1 MRTERDLSTAG
12 EQSKQVK
19 DEKEKA
25 TKKNPYNVAFF
36 IFMFLCPFSHSVFAF
51 LHFLVY
57 FFFAGLCILLY
68 FFAANLNIFLLS
80 LFAQKSIFFR
90 LKS

>member
-25 TKKNPYNVAFF
+25 TKKKSVQCRIFHFHVSLPFF
-36 IFMFLCPFSHSVFAF
+36 PFGFRFLTFFS
-51 LHFLVY
+51 LL
-57 FFFAGLCILLY
+57 FFAGLCILLY